1 MMMRSVAVGLTALI
15 VSLASMGLPGAAGAR
30 QSHEDIERVCK
41 LAQTDVQDCGCAI
54 HFLQNHLGPKH
65 ALLLLKV
72 WAAGEGHLGDPSRAF
87 ATIYRDN
94 GEASVL
100 ETSIEFLKVRSEF
113 LGECKPSAFLEEQQL
128 VTMDF
133 WSDFFTQ

>member
-1 MMMRSVAVGLTALI
+1 MMRSVAMGLAALI

-30 QSHEDIERVCK
+30 QSHEDIERMCK

-54 HFLQNHLGPKH
+54 HFLEDHLGPKQ

-87 ATIYRDN
+87 ATIYREN
-94 GEASVL
+94 GEDRVLHTSV
-100 ETSIEFLKVRSEF
+100 EFLRVRSEF
-113 LGECKPSAFLEEQQL
+113 LGACKPSPFLEEEQL
-128 VTMDF
+128 ITMDS